1 MRHRTPL
8 STRLPLRV
16 RKSATSLFE
25 IAADLLSGRKRGVV
39 TASSHGRPSGEL
51 HRLDARSLLYPNGR
65 VSGEEQSQ
73 EVGGIDGV
81 PWQVLRLRHGPERGG
96 GGPEKRAVDP
106 GGGPRSDELCG
117 GSWRG
122 AMELSRPLLG
132 YVAHLL

>member
-1 MRHRTPL
+1 MQSMSRQYSLQRE
-8 STRLPLRV
+8 SNLPY
-16 RKSATSLFE
+16 E
-25 IAADLLSGRKRGVV
+25 V
-39 TASSHGRPSGEL
+39 TAVLQSYPLESHGSLRRTQPSGKE
-51 HRLDARSLLYPNGR
+51 RERDEKSKFKGQ
-65 VSGEEQSQ
+65 EQSQ

-81 PWQVLRLRHGPERGG
+81 PWQDLRLRHGPERGG